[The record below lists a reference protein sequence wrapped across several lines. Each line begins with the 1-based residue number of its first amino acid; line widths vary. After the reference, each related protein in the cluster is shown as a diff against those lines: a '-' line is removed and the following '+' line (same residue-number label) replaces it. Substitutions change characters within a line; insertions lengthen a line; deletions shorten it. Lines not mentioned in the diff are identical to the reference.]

1 MAEIL
6 GLHVNKLE
14 AEHFQHMA
22 ALNSAWHL
30 LLDPPEGAV
39 AAIVA
44 RSPGSKVV
52 ARPYVRDAEYHDRYL
67 NGDPQAAGRWAA
79 ALCVAQR
86 SRNPGAHA
94 WIVLNEPPCDTP
106 AKVARLALADI
117 AFMQELDRNGM
128 KGCIGAF
135 SSGNLQ
141 LPTIDGG
148 AALRAYEPA
157 LRYAAGH
164 GHYLS
169 IHLYIAARPAM
180 GGATASGAI
189 HDPLYWSLRWHRALF
204 PWLRQQGI
212 PIPKT
217 IVTEF
222 GLDLGFARAFGYTG
236 DAAGWR
242 VPPPWGYGDDEAGAN
257 AYAADLLAMANVLR
271 LDPEVQGLVLYCAG
285 DNGDARWRP
294 FMADGY
300 LLSRLAGMAFPQPGQ
315 TPPPTGGF
323 MIDRRFMGRAGL
335 NENYS
340 RRPDGTGV
348 KGVILH
354 HTGGN
359 FAGSLDWLT
368 NSISRVGAHYLFD
381 RDGAIYQLVEDAD
394 AAWHAGYSLLNGLE
408 NCNNFTLGAEI
419 VNLGD
424 GADPY
429 TPQQIAA
436 LEWFLKEKSRQYGFG
451 REWVETH
458 KKVRADWKARYPNA
472 VDENGN
478 PISHKT
484 DPRGLDVPALL
495 DRVYPPPPPVPE
507 PKWDKVVWSI
517 EEAARILL
525 REGYQREHDIVLSDV
540 SYVDAVRERDN

>member
-6 GLHVNKLE
+6 GMHINKLE
-14 AEHFQHMA
+14 DAHLQHMA

-39 AAIVA
+39 ADIVA
-44 RSPGSKVV
+44 RSPVSKVV

-212 PIPKT
+212 PIPRT

-236 DAAGWR
+236 ELAGWR

-300 LLSRLAGMAFPQPGQ
+300 LLSRLAGMAFPAPGQ

-323 MIDRRFMGRAGL
+323 MIDRRYRSPNHEARPAGMII
-335 NENYS
+335 N
-340 RRPDGTGV
+340 TV
-348 KGVILH
+348 VLH
-354 HTGGN
+354 HTGGD
-359 FAGSLDWLT
+359 FGPSLNWLI
-368 NSISRVGAHYLFD
+368 NPASGVSSHYLID
-381 RDGAIYQLVEDAD
+381 RDGSIYELVDEARES
-394 AAWHAGYSLLNGLE
+394 WHAGYSLHKGRE
-408 NCNNFTLGAEI
+408 N
-419 VNLGD
+419 VNDFSIGIELVNDGD
-424 GADPY
+424 GVEPY
-429 TPQQIAA
+429 PQRLQDA
-436 LEWFLKEKSRQYGFG
+436 LVWLLNDIKARRGIIRSD
-451 REWVETH
+451 VVTH
-458 KKVRADWKARYPNA
+458 KAIRDAWKLKYPDTPN
-472 VDENGN
+472 VG
-478 PISHKT
+478 IKT

-495 DRVYPPPPPVPE
+495 DRVYPPAPPPAPE

>member
-1 MAEIL
+1 
-6 GLHVNKLE
+6 
-14 AEHFQHMA
+14 
-22 ALNSAWHL
+22 
-30 LLDPPEGAV
+30 
-39 AAIVA
+39 
-44 RSPGSKVV
+44 
-52 ARPYVRDAEYHDRYL
+52 
-67 NGDPQAAGRWAA
+67 
-79 ALCVAQR
+79 
-86 SRNPGAHA
+86 
-94 WIVLNEPPCDTP
+94 
-106 AKVARLALADI
+106 
-117 AFMQELDRNGM
+117 
-128 KGCIGAF
+128 
-135 SSGNLQ
+135 
-141 LPTIDGG
+141 
-148 AALRAYEPA
+148 
-157 LRYAAGH
+157 
-164 GHYLS
+164 
-169 IHLYIAARPAM
+169 
-180 GGATASGAI
+180 
-189 HDPLYWSLRWHRALF
+189 
-204 PWLRQQGI
+204 
-212 PIPKT
+212 
-217 IVTEF
+217 
-222 GLDLGFARAFGYTG
+222 
-236 DAAGWR
+236 
-242 VPPPWGYGDDEAGAN
+242 
-257 AYAADLLAMANVLR
+257 
-271 LDPEVQGLVLYCAG
+271 
-285 DNGDARWRP
+285 
-294 FMADGY
+294 MADGY